1 MAPKRANRSDQNN
14 SVSTTDISNIRT
26 TEQERQWDGQPYQ
39 KVSWYML
46 NLRALFQ
53 EIPEARQYIESGV
66 LVGSKTVTVYSLAH
80 VQTYVN
86 GDYERG
92 TLKAPFDFSTLPN
105 ECTPISTPVAAAES
119 PEDADSA
126 QPSRQRTTYSQGPK
140 QHTRSTQR
148 SSKTP
153 SRAAASQRRRC
164 THDSTTYRR
173 VRSRHAIHHRKSS

>member
-14 SVSTTDISNIRT
+14 SVSTTDISNTRT

-92 TLKAPFDFSTLPN
+92 TLKVSFRLLDAPGRMHAHFETGRSSRIARGRRKCPTVNTAVNRVHPN
-105 ECTPISTPVAAAES
+105 HACGSGRGYQTIRGRPRGDYSIRGPNSTPLDEQNS
-119 PEDADSA
+119 
-126 QPSRQRTTYSQGPK
+126 G
-140 QHTRSTQR
+140 
-148 SSKTP
+148 
-153 SRAAASQRRRC
+153 
-164 THDSTTYRR
+164 
-173 VRSRHAIHHRKSS
+173 